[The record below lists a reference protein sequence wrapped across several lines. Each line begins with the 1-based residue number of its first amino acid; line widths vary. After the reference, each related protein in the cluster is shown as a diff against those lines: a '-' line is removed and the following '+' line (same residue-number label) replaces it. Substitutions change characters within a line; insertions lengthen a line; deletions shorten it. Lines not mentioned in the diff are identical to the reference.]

1 MLELIYYTLEQWLEQ
16 EFICGQTTFTA
27 EPEVMV
33 QESSAAFGT
42 EWMLCSAEEK
52 LLPSLTAEKGIPL
65 LGFNS
70 EKQLY
75 QG

>member
-1 MLELIYYTLEQWLEQ
+1 
-16 EFICGQTTFTA
+16 
-27 EPEVMV
+27 MV

-42 EWMLCSAEEK
+42 EWMLRSAEEK

-65 LGFNS
+65 LGFHS

-75 QG
+75 QGCILVAHNDLGSFIVFS